1 MASWNNVYGWGE
13 EKVLVRIPDQQHWTV
28 YGWGKEKALVRIP
41 YHRTG
46 RSYANIQFNFMQWL
60 IVYYQNQGKIQIS
73 LIPWLM
79 YRSRNRGILFFSI
92 KVYIILHAARV
103 QVKFRA
109 WLLATMTQSTV
120 YPERFVCRWFVEMFD
135 NSSRTISGRGY

>member
-1 MASWNNVYGWGE
+1 MDGVRRKSLSEYLINNTGLFMDG
-13 EKVLVRIPDQQHWTV
+13 VRIKPSPDIRKHSIRFD
-28 YGWGKEKALVRIP
+28 ED
-41 YHRTG
+41 
-46 RSYANIQFNFMQWL
+46 NFMQWL